1 MLQNNFRKPD
11 KVRVFGIAPGKVTL
25 ICVIPFDKGFAKGR
39 SVLFF
44 GWHIRDAKEFK
55 IVATDYEIE
64 NAVSSSVV
72 EKFNYGF
79 STTLEVTVCIL
90 ICLLGYFP
98 V

>member
-1 MLQNNFRKPD
+1 M
-11 KVRVFGIAPGKVTL
+11 G
-25 ICVIPFDKGFAKGR
+25 VIPFYQRFAKGR

-44 GWHIRDAKEFK
+44 GWHIRDAKVFK

-79 STTLEVTVCIL
+79 STTLEVTEDNFLVAFR
-90 ICLLGYFP
+90 YFKIINTFAALKK
-98 V
+98 